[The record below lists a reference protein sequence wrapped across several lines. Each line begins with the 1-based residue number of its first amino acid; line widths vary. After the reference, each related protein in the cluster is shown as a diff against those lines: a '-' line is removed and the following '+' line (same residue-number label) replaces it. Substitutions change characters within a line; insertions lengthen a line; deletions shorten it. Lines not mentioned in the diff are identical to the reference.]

1 MQELKIKN
9 KMRGP
14 FTKEQFLKRV
24 CVVDSKWICTQV
36 KNRLFQLQ
44 IKKKECEICGQKDT
58 WNHKTLPL
66 LLHHK
71 NGETFDNRLENIEI
85 LCPNCFYQIRN
96 NEIKKNNP
104 NLKRRKSKK
113 DLLGE

>member
-1 MQELKIKN
+1 VTRGKLMQELKIKN

-44 IKKKECEICGQKDT
+44 IKKKRE
-58 WNHKTLPL
+58 
-66 LLHHK
+66 
-71 NGETFDNRLENIEI
+71 
-85 LCPNCFYQIRN
+85 
-96 NEIKKNNP
+96 
-104 NLKRRKSKK
+104 
-113 DLLGE
+113 